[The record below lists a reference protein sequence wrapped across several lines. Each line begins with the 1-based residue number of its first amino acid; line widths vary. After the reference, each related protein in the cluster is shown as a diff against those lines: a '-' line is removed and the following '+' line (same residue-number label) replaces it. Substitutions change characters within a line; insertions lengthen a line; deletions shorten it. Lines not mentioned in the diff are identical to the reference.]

1 MERGLEEE
9 QKSCRITTSIASSPS
24 FYTFPIACFFL
35 LLLQLRHQ
43 LGKEGRSLFFRL
55 FQVRQPPGHHP
66 PRTPSSSSS
75 ILDHSTFSL
84 SRALFITIKQTPF
97 RFLPRILLS
106 LFFPAAPLGKRSHGN
121 SLGDRGRKEGEAGAE
136 KEFDRREAR
145 VSYAAPS
152 GLLGRKWNSGSDAS
166 TGGGIIFLG
175 ISPRHRGINSYLKTF
190 SSSPLLL
197 LS

>member
-1 MERGLEEE
+1 MYTTTAKREAEEILERGLEEE

-97 RFLPRILLS
+97 RFLTRILLS
-106 LFFPAAPLGKRSHGN
+106 LFLPAEGN
-121 SLGDRGRKEGEAGAE
+121 EAMETALGAE
-136 KEFDRREAR
+136 EGRRERQAR
-145 VSYAAPS
+145 RRN
-152 GLLGRKWNSGSDAS
+152 LTEEKQE
-166 TGGGIIFLG
+166 
-175 ISPRHRGINSYLKTF
+175 
-190 SSSPLLL
+190 
-197 LS
+197 